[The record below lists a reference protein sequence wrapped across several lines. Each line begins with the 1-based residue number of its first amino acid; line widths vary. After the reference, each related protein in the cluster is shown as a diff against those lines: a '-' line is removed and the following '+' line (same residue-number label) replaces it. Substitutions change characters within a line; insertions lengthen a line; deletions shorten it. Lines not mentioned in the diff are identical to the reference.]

1 MRKELKN
8 SNMEEFIILVEEMRS
23 AQKEYFRTRSATS
36 LNRSKQLEREVDTK
50 IKELSNKQTNLFES

>member
-1 MRKELKN
+1 
-8 SNMEEFIILVEEMRS
+8 MEEFITLVEEMRS

>member
-1 MRKELKN
+1 
-8 SNMEEFIILVEEMRS
+8 MEEFINLVEEMRS
-23 AQKEYFRTRSATS
+23 AQKEYFRTRSTTS